1 MICFWWAWQDIV
13 NRNQY
18 KNCSAISFW
27 QLTYNF
33 YFGDILLFWIFPSF
47 FLWIS
52 QKTRCDLWLKL
63 IVRHMAKWENRFIS
77 IGHKKNILDFA
88 IQFVY
93 ASLYILYTKMSSGF
107 VFFDIM
113 QFRFQRKSRN
123 AIHRE
128 AIVHLPPLVVRHWPW
143 FWFTK

>member
-1 MICFWWAWQDIV
+1 MRLVVEI
-13 NRNQY
+13 
-18 KNCSAISFW
+18 NCSAYGQMGKSI
-27 QLTYNF
+27 YF
-33 YFGDILLFWIFPSF
+33 YRAP
-47 FLWIS
+47 
-52 QKTRCDLWLKL
+52 
-63 IVRHMAKWENRFIS
+63 
-77 IGHKKNILDFA
+77 KKCILDFA

-128 AIVHLPPLVVRHWPW
+128 AIVHLPPLVVRHWP
-143 FWFTK
+143 